1 LATEVAKPR
10 PDLEKRNLQNE
21 ANCCRKCWPG
31 VNLCVLTCWLA
42 KEVLMIRLI
51 SLLTLC
57 LTVSAVLASAPP
69 TDKPPI
75 YNESAD
81 AKVDVAAAVARA
93 KQENKRVLLDI
104 GANWC
109 GWCYLLH
116 DVFDKDKQVHP
127 IINAEYEVVMI
138 DMGRTGK
145 NSALLATYG
154 IEPKG
159 YPYLAVLDAD
169 NKLVTQQETGALE
182 DGPKHDPA
190 KVAAFLN
197 KWKAE
202 PQDANQVLADALA
215 KAKADDKQVFLRF
228 GAPWCGWCHRL
239 DAVLQKPGVAS
250 ALEADFV
257 VIKIDTQ
264 RMKNGAEV
272 AKQYQTSGGIP
283 WYAILSP
290 DGKVISNSDLT
301 PGNNIGFPTEPAE
314 VDHVVK
320 MFTDGRKHMTD
331 EQAKALRETIAQAA
345 AEVKAK
351 MSTH

>member
-1 LATEVAKPR
+1 MSRFVIIVSVVVAF
-10 PDLEKRNLQNE
+10 
-21 ANCCRKCWPG
+21 
-31 VNLCVLTCWLA
+31 VVLSSFT
-42 KEVLMIRLI
+42 R
-51 SLLTLC
+51 SF
-57 LTVSAVLASAPP
+57 ASAPP
-69 TDKPPI
+69 KNKPPI

-81 AKVDVAAAVARA
+81 AKADIAAAVGRA
-93 KQENKRVLLDI
+93 KAEDKRVLLDI

-116 DVFDKDKQVHP
+116 DLFESDKLVHP
-127 IINAEYEVVMI
+127 IVNAEYEVVMVDI
-138 DMGRTGK
+138 GDGK
-145 NSALLATYG
+145 KNAELLDSYG
-154 IEPKG
+154 IKTRG
-159 YPYLAVLDAD
+159 VPYLAVLDAE
-169 NKLVTQQETGALE
+169 NKILTQQETGALE

-197 KWKAE
+197 QWKAE

-215 KAKADDKQVFLRF
+215 KAKAEDKQVFLRF

-239 DAVLQKPGVAS
+239 DAVLQKPDVAS
-250 ALEADFV
+250 ALQADFV

-283 WYAILSP
+283 WYAILSS
-290 DGKVISNSDLT
+290 DGKVVSTSDLT
-301 PGNNIGFPTEPAE
+301 PGQNIGFPTEPAE

-320 MFTDGRKHMTD
+320 MFTDGRKRMTD

-351 MSTH
+351 LGTH